1 MEGGISI
8 YEARVE
14 RTLCG
19 NRDNVETR
27 GPPSAIIILMAA

>member
-14 RTLCG
+14 RTRRG

-27 GPPSAIIILMAA
+27 GPSGAIIILMAA